1 MDEIIVNYHDSLLR
15 KSDVRLLEPGN
26 WINDKI
32 IGFMFQYFEFELFQN
47 CSDSVKFFDPDL
59 VQLLKLSSDQDAGSI
74 LQSLQLHQRFLFL
87 PVNDNGA
94 LMTPGGQ
101 HWSLLFYD
109 KTSMTFEHYDSME
122 GANNYEANLISRKL
136 RQVFPGSSS
145 SVAQKPVP
153 KQRNGHDCGI
163 YVITITEQL
172 VASLVGGHH
181 WQATSLS
188 SEQISRERKNIK
200 EIILNRSSTLPSS

>member
-74 LQSLQLHQRFLFL
+74 LQSLHLHQRFLFL

-101 HWSLLFYD
+101 HW
-109 KTSMTFEHYDSME
+109 
-122 GANNYEANLISRKL
+122 
-136 RQVFPGSSS
+136 
-145 SVAQKPVP
+145 
-153 KQRNGHDCGI
+153 
-163 YVITITEQL
+163 
-172 VASLVGGHH
+172 
-181 WQATSLS
+181 
-188 SEQISRERKNIK
+188 
-200 EIILNRSSTLPSS
+200 